1 MKIERLYIKNIGP
14 FKEASLV
21 FPTQQNKETGE
32 EPVTIITGVNGA
44 GKSIIIDSIRAALSG
59 KPSF

>member
-44 GKSIIIDSIRAALSG
+44 GK
-59 KPSF
+59 